1 MTPAR
6 TGRHD
11 RAHIVGVALDL
22 LDRYGLPDLTM
33 RRLATELDVQPSALY
48 WHFSSKQDLL
58 AAVAD
63 RILARI
69 PQTVPEAPVPD
80 GLLAAAR
87 DVRDALLAY
96 RDGAEVVM
104 SSAALR
110 PGATRAHEVLRAA
123 LRADGVEAGEVAATA
138 VLQFILGHASLV
150 QQRMHGESHGAA
162 AAVPGGVVADDSA
175 LVFETGIGMLSRGAA
190 ASASSRR

>member
-11 RAHIVGVALDL
+11 RDHIVGVALDL

-33 RRLATELDVQPSALY
+33 RRLATELEVQPSALY
-48 WHFSSKQDLL
+48 WHFDSKQDLL
-58 AAVAD
+58 AAVSD

-69 PQTVPEAPVPD
+69 PDPD
-80 GLLAAAR
+80 PSADLLATAHA
-87 DVRDALLAY
+87 VRDALLAY

-104 SSAALR
+104 SSTALR
-110 PGATRAHEVLRAA
+110 PGPSRAQQA
-123 LRADGVEAGEVAATA
+123 LRGALAQTLTEPDLAATA
-138 VLQFILGHASLV
+138 VLQFILGHTTLV

-162 AAVPGGVVADDSA
+162 SSLGDLGDGTADAAVFDS
-175 LVFETGIGMLSRGAA
+175 GIGLLSRGAGLTV
-190 ASASSRR
+190 SP

>member
-11 RAHIVGVALDL
+11 REHIIGIALEL

-33 RRLATELDVQPSALY
+33 RRLATELEVQPSALY
-48 WHFSSKQDLL
+48 WHFDSKQDLL
-58 AAVAD
+58 AAVSD

-69 PQTVPEAPVPD
+69 PDAEPGID
-80 GLLAAAR
+80 LLGAAHA
-87 DVRDALLAY
+87 VRDALLSY
-96 RDGAEVVM
+96 RDGAEVVL

-110 PGATRAHEVLRAA
+110 PGRSRADAALRAA
-123 LRADGVEAGEVAATA
+123 LPPTLADAGLAATA
-138 VLQFILGHASLV
+138 VLQFILGHTTLV

-162 AAVPGGVVADDSA
+162 SSTGEPADGEDAAVFEAGIA
-175 LVFETGIGMLSRGAA
+175 LLSRGAGLMPTP
-190 ASASSRR
+190 R

>member
-11 RAHIVGVALDL
+11 RPHIIGVALDL

-48 WHFSSKQDLL
+48 WHFDSKQDLL
-58 AAVAD
+58 AAVSD

-69 PQTVPEAPVPD
+69 PDPVP
-80 GLLAAAR
+80 GTELLGAAR
-87 DVRDALLAY
+87 EVRDALLTY

-104 SSAALR
+104 SSSALR
-110 PGATRAHEVLRAA
+110 PGPSRAEDVLLAA
-123 LRADGVEAGEVAATA
+123 LPATLPDPGPAATA
-138 VLQFILGHASLV
+138 VLQFILGHTTLV
-150 QQRMHGESHGAA
+150 QQRMHGESYGAA
-162 AAVPGGVVADDSA
+162 SSSDAVDTGADA
-175 LVFETGIGMLSRGAA
+175 GVFEAGIALLSRGAGLT
-190 ASASSRR
+190 SMQH

>member
-11 RAHIVGVALDL
+11 REHIVGVALEL

-33 RRLATELDVQPSALY
+33 RRLATELAVQPSALY
-48 WHFSSKQDLL
+48 WHFESKQDLL
-58 AAVAD
+58 AAVSD
-63 RILARI
+63 RILAR
-69 PQTVPEAPVPD
+69 VPD
-80 GLLAAAR
+80 PLPGGRLSAVAYAI
-87 DVRDALLAY
+87 RDALLAY

-110 PGATRAHEVLRAA
+110 PGPSRAEDALRAA
-123 LRADGVEAGEVAATA
+123 LPEDLPDAAIA
-138 VLQFILGHASLV
+138 AAALLQFILGHTTLV

-162 AAVPGGVVADDSA
+162 STTDAFDGAGQDDA
-175 LVFETGIGMLSRGAA
+175 VFEAGIAVFTRGAGLTP
-190 ASASSRR
+190 SPH

>member
-11 RAHIVGVALDL
+11 RAHIIGVALEL

-33 RRLATELDVQPSALY
+33 RRLATELDVQASALY
-48 WHFSSKQDLL
+48 WHFDSKQDLL
-58 AAVAD
+58 AAVSD

-69 PQTVPEAPVPD
+69 PDLSPGTELP
-80 GLLAAAR
+80 GAAR
-87 DVRDALLAY
+87 AVRDALLAH

-110 PGATRAHEVLRAA
+110 PGPSRAQDA
-123 LRADGVEAGEVAATA
+123 LRLALPAGLADADLAAAA
-138 VLQFILGHASLV
+138 VLQFILGHTSLV

-162 AAVPGGVVADDSA
+162 STTGSLGAADDSA
-175 LVFETGIGMLSRGAA
+175 VFEAGIALLSRGVALTP
-190 ASASSRR
+190 R

>member
-11 RAHIVGVALDL
+11 RQHIIGVALDL

-33 RRLATELDVQPSALY
+33 RRLATELEVQPSALY
-48 WHFSSKQDLL
+48 WHFDSKQDLL
-58 AAVAD
+58 AAVSD

-69 PQTVPEAPVPD
+69 PEPEPGAD
-80 GLLAAAR
+80 LLGAAQA
-87 DVRDALLAY
+87 VRDALLSY
-96 RDGAEVVM
+96 RDGAEVVL

-110 PGATRAHEVLRAA
+110 PGGSRAEDALRAA
-123 LRADGVEAGEVAATA
+123 LPTALPDTGLAATA
-138 VLQFILGHASLV
+138 VLQFILGHTTLV

-162 AAVPGGVVADDSA
+162 STSGGPAGGEDAAVFEAGIA
-175 LVFETGIGMLSRGAA
+175 LLSRGAGLTPTL
-190 ASASSRR
+190 R